1 MWQYKV
7 RFLLEVALKISTAN
21 FAKRICRN
29 MAKSQLALYGKAFAR
44 FNKPFFLHSVKLS
57 IK

>member
-21 FAKRICRN
+21 FAKRIAEIWQN
-29 MAKSQLALYGKAFAR
+29 LNSLYTAR
-44 FNKPFFLHSVKLS
+44 PLQDLISLFSC
-57 IK
+57 IR